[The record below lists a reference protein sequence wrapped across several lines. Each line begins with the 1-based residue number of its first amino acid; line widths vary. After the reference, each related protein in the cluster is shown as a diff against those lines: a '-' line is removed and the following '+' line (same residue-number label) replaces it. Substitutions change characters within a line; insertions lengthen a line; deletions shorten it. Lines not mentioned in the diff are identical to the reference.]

1 MTTDIHVVLWY
12 LNPILYAEL
21 DNKELPEGGYAPGL
35 TLTGAPSY
43 VRYQDSVVIL
53 GLEETKKF
61 PEVQRLMDALTV
73 LDQ

>member
-12 LNPILYAEL
+12 FNPILYAEL

-35 TLTGAPSY
+35 TLTGAPTY
-43 VRYQDSVVIL
+43 IRYQDLVKAV
-53 GLEETKKF
+53 GLEKAKEL

-73 LDQ
+73 LDR